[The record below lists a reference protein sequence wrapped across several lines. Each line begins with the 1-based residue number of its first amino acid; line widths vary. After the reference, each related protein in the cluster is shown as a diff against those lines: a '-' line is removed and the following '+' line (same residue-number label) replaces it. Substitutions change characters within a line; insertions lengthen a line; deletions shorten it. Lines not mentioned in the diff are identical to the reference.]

1 LELES
6 GYSYETSRV
15 IAFRRS
21 VIEGDW
27 NNVEKGLI
35 ALGVSNSD
43 ALRVRGLHVNDVLVV
58 IFKRA
63 RRLLA
68 F

>member
-1 LELES
+1 
-6 GYSYETSRV
+6 V